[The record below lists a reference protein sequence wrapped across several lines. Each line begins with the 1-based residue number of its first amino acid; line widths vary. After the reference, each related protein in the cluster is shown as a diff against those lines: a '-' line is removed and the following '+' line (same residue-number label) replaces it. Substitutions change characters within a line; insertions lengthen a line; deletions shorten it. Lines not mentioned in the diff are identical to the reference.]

1 MCYNNHM
8 HELPIT
14 QKIVKIADEHCRENG
29 GSRVLKVNMVIGDY
43 SGYVGEAIRTYF
55 GIIAEGTLCEGASF
69 EFRTVEP
76 QLRCEKSKNSCS
88 VSNVL
93 TAAARAARPKSARN
107 STSIR
112 SRSNNV
118 SKGRF
123 F

>member
-14 QKIVKIADEHCRENG
+14 QKIVKVADEHCRENG

-69 EFRTVEP
+69 EFRNVEP
-76 QLRCEKSKNSCS
+76 QLRCEKCGKLFRKQLLSFECPYCGGQGGPSEIGKEFYID
-88 VSNVL
+88 
-93 TAAARAARPKSARN
+93 T
-107 STSIR
+107 IEIE
-112 SRSNNV
+112 
-118 SKGRF
+118 
-123 F
+123 